1 MRSLRTAT
9 SVFLTLSIAAPAGA
23 QIVGRPDYGRVEAAD
38 PFLGNGY
45 MPGPGLGRELR
56 DIHQRIDRAR
66 RSGAITGREARQLR
80 REAAVIAHLGH
91 VYRNGGVS
99 GSERQELRT
108 RVDVLRDTVNRQGA
122 NGTSGHEGRGR

>member
-1 MRSLRTAT
+1 MRLLGTVT
-9 SVFLTLSIAAPAGA
+9 SIVLTISIVVPAEA
-23 QIVGRPDYGRVEAAD
+23 QIVGRPDYGRVETAD

-66 RSGAITGREARQLR
+66 RSGAITGREARELR

-91 VYRNGGVS
+91 VYRHGGVS
-99 GSERQELRT
+99 GSERRELRT
-108 RVDVLRDTVNRQGA
+108 RVDVLRDTVNRQGM
-122 NGTSGHEGRGR
+122 NGAGGDRGRGR